1 MWSSCNGNASN
12 NSSVDH
18 SETIH
23 HELNI
28 LEGDGLLGSE
38 EAQPIQSKPEPP
50 LLKDLMVQC
59 LSCEKWKL
67 IHSMQKYEIIRE
79 KEIYAPF
86 VCDDASEWKP
96 YMSCDV
102 PEDETTCDIW
112 AIDVPS
118 IPCPPTGWKRE
129 VHFRREGSTRFAD
142 VYYYFALSIKKRII
156 VRSIEDVKKFLNDHP
171 EYIREGVNPSRF
183 SFKMPKPLDEN
194 YVKKRTRPAKPT
206 LDAEGDHR
214 ESQHGQSS
222 KKTRT

>member
-12 NSSVDH
+12 NISVDQS
-18 SETIH
+18 SEIIH

-59 LSCEKWKL
+59 LSCEKWRL
-67 IHSMQKYEIIRE
+67 IPSMQKYEIIRE
-79 KEIYAPF
+79 NEIYAPF
-86 VCDDASEWKP
+86 VCDDASEWEP

-118 IPCPPTGWKRE
+118 IPCPPPGWKRE

-142 VYYYFALSIKKRII
+142 V
-156 VRSIEDVKKFLNDHP
+156 
-171 EYIREGVNPSRF
+171 
-183 SFKMPKPLDEN
+183 
-194 YVKKRTRPAKPT
+194 
-206 LDAEGDHR
+206 
-214 ESQHGQSS
+214 
-222 KKTRT
+222 